1 MEFSP
6 FTLIL
11 LGAALAF
18 IGLHVIWYI
27 RPDKIEH
34 FDDLQRR
41 LTGGKPT
48 IVEFYSNL

>member
-6 FTLIL
+6 VTLVL
-11 LGAALAF
+11 AAAALAF

-27 RPDKIEH
+27 RPDKIES

-41 LTGGKPT
+41 LTDGKPT